1 MLVVKPVAAQEI
13 DADTREWARKLGY
26 RGVEAYQRGDFGT
39 AAEKLEKAFKILA
52 APSLGLWSA
61 RTFEK
66 LGWLVEAAGR
76 YREVTKLQPIG
87 GEEGVQRKAL
97 QDAAAEL
104 KALEPRIP
112 VLAVLVEGASASSI
126 ELELDNNP
134 FPPAAIKGG
143 IPANPGA
150 HRLVARRGDYVHE
163 ETLALRES
171 EHRQVVLHFSPSL
184 EVRPSAS
191 DAASSRGKGASGTD
205 AALLAMRDTAP
216 DGSGMQR
223 TAGWVAIG
231 AGGAAI
237 VVGAV
242 TGVMALRNRDTLAS
256 DCDLDTNRCVNAPR
270 AQVERYNQQRTFSS
284 IGLFG
289 GAVLAGAGVVL
300 VLTAPRT
307 SKQVAVHIAPDAVV
321 LGTSF

>member
-1 MLVVKPVAAQEI
+1 
-13 DADTREWARKLGY
+13 
-26 RGVEAYQRGDFGT
+26 
-39 AAEKLEKAFKILA
+39 
-52 APSLGLWSA
+52 
-61 RTFEK
+61 
-66 LGWLVEAAGR
+66 
-76 YREVTKLQPIG
+76 
-87 GEEGVQRKAL
+87 VQRKAL

-126 ELELDNNP
+126 ELELDNTP
-134 FPPAAIKGG
+134 FPPAAIQGG

-184 EVRPSAS
+184 EFRQSGPSES
-191 DAASSRGKGASGTD
+191 ASSRAKRAPGAD
-205 AALLAMRDTAP
+205 AALLATRDSAP
-216 DGSGMQR
+216 DGSALQR
-223 TAGWVAIG
+223 TAGWIAIG

-256 DCDLDTNRCVNAPR
+256 DCDLDTNRCLYAPR

-284 IGLFG
+284 IGLLG

-300 VLTAPRT
+300 VLMTPRT
-307 SKQVAVHIAPDAVV
+307 SKQVAVHVAPDAVV
-321 LGTSF
+321 LATSF